1 MPMRP
6 THNPK
11 NRFLSNEVVWDDG
24 EAPLA
29 TLHVHEER
37 AKSLLSENKSP
48 DLSFRFSINPYRG
61 CQHACAYCYARPSHM
76 YWGYGAGTD
85 FDREII
91 VKVNAPELLREAF
104 QKKSWQGERIT
115 FSGNTDCYQPLE
127 GRYKLTRQLLEI
139 CAEHKNPVGIIT
151 KSALIQRDIDV
162 LQQIAR
168 EASVFVFVSIAFA
181 EDHKGRLIEPGAAP
195 IHRRFETLQALSEA
209 GIETGVAVAPIIA
222 GLNDKDVAMILE
234 RAYAAGARRT
244 FKTALRLSGEV
255 LPVFTERLR
264 EAFPDAADKVISTIK
279 QTRDG
284 AMNNSEFGQRMTGQG
299 PRWQLIDNLF
309 DLQAKKLGFISS
321 REDIFGP
328 KEPDRGST
336 FERPR
341 RQLALF

>member
-6 THNPK
+6 THNPR

-37 AKSLLSENKSP
+37 AKSVLSENKSP

-168 EASVFVFVSIAFA
+168 DASAFVFVSIPFA

-195 IHRRFETLQALSEA
+195 IHRRFETLRALSEG

-222 GLNDKDVAMILE
+222 GLNDKDVATILE

-284 AMNNSEFGQRMTGQG
+284 AMNNSQFGQRMTGQG
-299 PRWQLIDNLF
+299 PRWALIDNLF
-309 DLQAKKLGFISS
+309 DLQAKKLGFVSS
-321 REDIFGP
+321 REDVFGP